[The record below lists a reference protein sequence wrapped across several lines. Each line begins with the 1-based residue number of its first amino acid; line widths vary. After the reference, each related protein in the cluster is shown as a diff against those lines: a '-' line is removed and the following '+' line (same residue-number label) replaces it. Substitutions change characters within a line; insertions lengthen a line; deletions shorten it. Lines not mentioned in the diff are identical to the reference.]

1 MLSFLSI
8 YVTKKETMNI
18 KLKEKFI
25 SLYGHEP
32 QLFRS
37 PGRVNLIGE
46 HTDYNEG
53 FVLPAAIDK
62 EVVFAIQ
69 KNNTSISRFYALDLE
84 ESYELDLNTLEKAP
98 QGSWAN
104 YLIGVTA
111 QFLDKNQKVEGYDCV
126 FCSSV
131 PLGAGLSSSAALEC
145 CLAFG
150 LNKLFELE
158 NEPFELVKMAQK
170 AEHEFAG
177 VKCGVMD
184 QFASVFGK
192 EGHLV
197 RLDCKTEEYQYVP
210 FELPNYRIVLI
221 NTMVKHSLA
230 SSEYNTRRE
239 ECERGVS
246 ILKKYYPDINSLR
259 DVTNEMLEKH
269 QAEFSDNVY
278 KRCTYVVNENTRV
291 IEGCKDL
298 NNNDVFAF
306 GEKMYATHHGLSE
319 NYKVSCTELDFLVEH
334 SKPFTT
340 VVGSRMMGGGF
351 GGCTINL
358 VKEEGVDDFVKS
370 ASEAYQ
376 KQFNVVPEVYI
387 AQIANGSSYVLP
399 SLVNN

>member
-1 MLSFLSI
+1 MDL
-8 YVTKKETMNI
+8 

-25 SLYGHEP
+25 SLYEHEP

-62 EVVFAIQ
+62 EAMFAIQ
-69 KNNTSISRFYALDLE
+69 KNNTATVRLYALDLE
-84 ESYELDLNTLEKAP
+84 ESYEFDLNALEKAP

-111 QFLDKNQKVEGYDCV
+111 QFLAKNQQVEGYDCV
-126 FCSSV
+126 FCSTV

-145 CLAFG
+145 CLAFA
-150 LNKLFELE
+150 LDELFGFA
-158 NEPFELVKMAQK
+158 NEPFDLVKMAQK

-210 FELPNYRIVLI
+210 FDLPDYRVVLI

-239 ECERGVS
+239 ECEQGVS
-246 ILKKYYPDINSLR
+246 ILKKHYDHINSLR
-259 DVTNEMLEKH
+259 DVTCEMLEKH
-269 QAEFSDNVY
+269 KAEFSEEVY
-278 KRCTYVVNENTRV
+278 KRCIYVVNENTRV
-291 IEGCKDL
+291 IEGCEDL
-298 NNNDVFAF
+298 NKNDVFAF
-306 GEKMYATHHGLSE
+306 GEKMYATHNGLSE
-319 NYKVSCTELDFLVEH
+319 NYKVSCKELDFLVAY
-334 SKPFTT
+334 SKPFTQ
-340 VVGSRMMGGGF
+340 VVGARMMGGGF

-358 VKEEGVDDFVKS
+358 VKEDGVDEFVKS

-376 KQFNVVPEVYI
+376 KQFEVTPEVYI
-387 AQIANGSSYVLP
+387 AQIASGSSHILP